1 MKPIMEL
8 IVALF
13 LSLIFD
19 VVTLRWGFKS
29 GDGWNNPE
37 WVRRQN
43 WKDFL
48 WYRCC
53 KDLDWVPDDHCY
65 RRSERLRPSPGTQT
79 RHLFM
84 TASIS
89 TLCDV
94 ILILLRFGGLG
105 ASEVVFV
112 SLWYIGAINHV
123 PVLDFMR
130 ATSTAVAMRILLVY

>member
-13 LSLIFD
+13 VILVFD
-19 VVTLRWGFKS
+19 IITLRWGFKS

-53 KDLDWVPDDHCY
+53 KDSDWVPDL
-65 RRSERLRPSPGTQT
+65 SLASNAMLTVT
-79 RHLFM
+79 RGKSSKAA
-84 TASIS
+84 TIS
-89 TLCDV
+89 NRKNARKTN
-94 ILILLRFGGLG
+94 I
-105 ASEVVFV
+105 
-112 SLWYIGAINHV
+112 
-123 PVLDFMR
+123 
-130 ATSTAVAMRILLVY
+130 